1 MLPNVATP
9 ALLLFQTPEALAKLA
24 DPWAKFYSHST
35 TTETIVTFLHIA
47 PIVVGGGIAIALDR
61 ASLRLRHDDP
71 GARER
76 HLAELG
82 SVHPIVITALVISLV
97 SGIAM
102 LAADLDTFLGSWV
115 FWVKMALIVVL
126 LGNGAR
132 MTRLEQALAAPGG
145 GTSDQWGRLRGNAIT
160 SLTLWLVIT
169 LAGVIL
175 TNV

>member
-1 MLPNVATP
+1 MI
-9 ALLLFQTPEALAKLA
+9 FQTPDALARLA
-24 DPWAKFYSHST
+24 DPWSKFYSHST
-35 TTETIVTFLHIA
+35 TAETIVTFLHIA

-61 ASLRLRHDDP
+61 ASLRLRHDEP

-82 SVHPIVITALVISLV
+82 AVHPIVISALVVSLL

-115 FWVKMALIVVL
+115 FWVKMALIVAL
-126 LGNGAR
+126 LANGAA
-132 MTRLEQALAAPGG
+132 MTRLERALAAPGS
-145 GTSDQWGRLRGNAIT
+145 GTSDHWGRLRGNAIT
-160 SLTLWLVIT
+160 SLTLWLAIT